1 MPTTHD
7 YYAILEVEPD
17 ADVALIKSQYRKLV
31 RLNHPD
37 ISPDKDSAHARMQNI
52 LEAYTVLSDVE
63 KRDAYDRA
71 RQNRSAAK
79 APVSNASS
87 SVSRPTPR
95 PMPRPT
101 PGNGGR
107 PYGGAGRAVP
117 SAYGGRGPARPGI
130 PAGRDMVSGATNTR
144 ARLLTMVFDA
154 ANLYFEDGRA
164 PEAIA
169 ICERVMKADAS
180 NAEAPALLG
189 DIYTDKGRN
198 DLALLNY
205 ERAVRLQPHNLL
217 YRQKWEG
224 AKQPNSQNASQGKGK
239 PIRAAKGGC
248 GGKAALWV
256 FVIITAAT
264 PFLILYFGGP

>member
-7 YYAILEVEPD
+7 YYAILEVEPA

-37 ISPDKDSAHARMQNI
+37 ISPDKDSAHARMQLI
-52 LEAYTVLSDVE
+52 LEAYTVLSDGE
-63 KRDAYDRA
+63 KRDAYDRS
-71 RQNRSAAK
+71 RQNRSATK
-79 APVSNASS
+79 AAGGNSS
-87 SVSRPTPR
+87 SRTTPR
-95 PMPRPT
+95 PMPRQS
-101 PGNGGR
+101 PGGGGH
-107 PYGGAGRAVP
+107 PYGGTGRATP
-117 SAYGGRGPARPGI
+117 SSYGGRGPARPGI
-130 PAGRDMVSGATNTR
+130 PSGRDMMSGATNTR

-224 AKQPNSQNASQGKGK
+224 AKQPNSHGAPQGKAK
-239 PIRAAKGGC
+239 PVRAAKGGGC
-248 GGKAALWV
+248 GGKAAMWLFLLV
-256 FVIITAAT
+256 TAAT
-264 PFLILYFGGP
+264 PFLILYFGDP

>member
-7 YYAILEVEPD
+7 YYAILEVEPA
-17 ADVALIKSQYRKLV
+17 ADVTLIKSQYRKLV

-37 ISPDKDSAHARMQNI
+37 ISPDKDSAHARMQLI
-52 LEAYTVLSDVE
+52 LEAYTVLSDAE
-63 KRDAYDRA
+63 KRAAYDRS
-71 RQNRSAAK
+71 RQNRNAAK
-79 APVSNASS
+79 AAESSAGSS
-87 SVSRPTPR
+87 SRTTPR
-95 PMPRPT
+95 PMPRQS
-101 PGNGGR
+101 PGGAR
-107 PYGGAGRAVP
+107 PFGGAGRATP
-117 SAYGGRGPARPGI
+117 SSYGGRGAARPGV
-130 PAGRDMVSGATNTR
+130 PGGRDMVSGATNTR

-189 DIYTDKGRN
+189 DIYADKGRN

-224 AKQPNSQNASQGKGK
+224 AKQPNSQAAPQGKGK
-239 PIRAAKGGC
+239 TGRAAKGGGC
-248 GGKAALWV
+248 GGKVALWLF
-256 FVIITAAT
+256 FVIGAAT
-264 PFLILYFGGP
+264 PFLILYYGEQ

>member
-7 YYAILEVEPD
+7 YYAILEVETT

-37 ISPDKDSAHARMQNI
+37 ISPDKDSAHARMQLI
-52 LEAYTVLSDVE
+52 LEAYTVLSDLE
-63 KRDAYDRA
+63 KREAYDRS
-71 RQNRSAAK
+71 RQNRSTSK
-79 APVSNASS
+79 APDSNATASP
-87 SVSRPTPR
+87 SRLAPR
-95 PMPRPT
+95 PMPRQS
-101 PGNGGR
+101 PGGMGR
-107 PYGGAGRAVP
+107 PYGGGRPAP
-117 SAYGGRGPARPGI
+117 SAYGGRGATRPGR
-130 PAGRDMVSGATNTR
+130 PPSREMTSGATNTR

-189 DIYTDKGRN
+189 DIYADKGRN
-198 DLALLNY
+198 DLALINY
-205 ERAVRLQPHNLL
+205 ERAVRLQPNNLL

-224 AKQPNSQNASQGKGK
+224 AKQPNSQAATQGKAK
-239 PIRAAKGGC
+239 SKAKGIGC
-248 GGKAALWV
+248 GGKAMLWI
-256 FVIITAAT
+256 FLLITAAT
-264 PFLILYFGGP
+264 PFVIFYLGGP